1 MQEAMKML
9 QPQISPNG
17 GEKLQSLQEDFLV
30 SRLVVPGSEEARKMT
45 ATSGRTCS
53 VALSK
58 SDPLGLL
65 AKMLLESPR
74 WHSKVRMLK
83 WESKPICLERVTVTR
98 FMKNEKNMFLAK
110 STETLKVSDIPS
122 KHSLF
127 RLVPLALHTDE
138 TEPSSSL
145 TDLLKPPTAFDA
157 EVVSGGGKSN
167 PGKFGKFGAG
177 SPFCIYPKKNAK
189 PSANT
194 TSERGQQ
201 IRKQIQL
208 TLANGKKFIC
218 DGRKRASPNSKGK
231 RSDRYKFEQPKSS
244 KSQSFQFRGG
254 SCKTCM
260 QFEDRWRNFP
270 SVSPIC
276 RGDDGFPFRVD
287 SFTIPFARWR
297 KESLKAYGNAI
308 VPQVIYQIFLMI
320 DKIEKME

>member
-1 MQEAMKML
+1 MKTSKA
-9 QPQISPNG
+9 QISPNG
-17 GEKLQSLQEDFLV
+17 EEKSPSLLEGFRVSPSAVRENGEGRRTTV
-30 SRLVVPGSEEARKMT
+30 I
-45 ATSGRTCS
+45 SGRTCS
-53 VALSK
+53 IALSK

-145 TDLLKPPTAFDA
+145 TDLLKTPTAFDA
-157 EVVSGGGKSN
+157 EVVSGKKSN
-167 PGKFGKFGAG
+167 LGKFGKFGAG
-177 SPFCIYPKKNAK
+177 SSFSIYPKKNAK

-194 TSERGQQ
+194 TSERGHQ

-254 SCKTCM
+254 SCKICM

-308 VPQVIYQIFLMI
+308 VPQVIYEIFLMI
-320 DKIEKME
+320 DEIEKME